1 MKTPTDPRVD
11 EYIDNAGEFARPILR
26 KLRALVHAGC
36 PEAEETLKWHLPF
49 FVTNKKIL
57 CFMAAFKAHCR
68 FGFWHPGMKA
78 VLKKEGLDAQTALT
92 SFGCIKTPKELPD
105 DKTMLRYIRE
115 ATKLNEAGGA
125 ARARP
130 AKKSTTPPAI
140 PTPKDLAVALKKNK
154 AAAAVFA
161 KHPPSHKREYIKWI
175 IEAKKPETRARRVAK
190 AVKQLSA
197 GKSLN
202 WKYEK

>member
-11 EYIDNAGEFARPILR
+11 EYIENAGEFARPILR
-26 KLRALVHAGC
+26 KLRVLVHEGG
-36 PEAEETLKWHLPF
+36 PEAAETLKWHLPF
-49 FVTNKKIL
+49 FVANKKIL

-78 VLKKEGLDAQTALT
+78 VLRGDGLDAQTALT
-92 SFGCIKTPKELPD
+92 SFGCIKTLKELPD

-115 ATKLNEAGGA
+115 AAKLNEAGGA

-130 AKKSTTPPAI
+130 AKTPAVI

-161 KHPPSHKREYIKWI
+161 KQPPSHKREYIKWI
-175 IEAKKPETRARRVAK
+175 TEAKKPETRARRVAK
-190 AVKQLSA
+190 AVEQLSA
-197 GKSLN
+197 AKSLN